1 MSEPMSHLPLGRSCH
16 PQVDTSSAATRMLGQ
31 EERGRGTSLD
41 RHGRLRRMRQF
52 PCPAAAAAMTPSGGF
67 SRLLDE
73 LVRRER
79 RRGPAPP
86 GSLLT
91 ARFSG
96 PTLLVPASRGVR
108 ARSIDVHRTF
118 VGLRLSSKEVFD
130 LDPTWDD
137 LKQCLASYTL
147 AQILDLAGRVSAV
160 LATGPAGDPEIQRDL
175 VFAIFGSEAAR
186 VWTGVETSR
195 AQWAREGELRPTV
208 AIFDELQLVNLVKIA
223 FLLLPLTSDLGTK
236 SSPEGFG
243 RGLLMLNALIEKDP
257 SSLSLPDL
265 STDAG
270 WRQGLYHL
278 FVNGIFHHGE
288 LDLHVL
294 ARCYDLYL
302 SDKPHLAECGAYVD
316 LPALVRSTTGLEPD
330 GFWAVLFA
338 LVGHTITLARTPAT
352 GGPIHRRTY
361 FTRNF
366 RFTTEESERF
376 FAFAAA
382 DARTIRD
389 EITNLYALSS
399 IRPFH
404 ILPLAQHPLV
414 SLGDYVFCPSAAQ
427 RPVGRGR
434 PLTLPNLHGVRLRG
448 LRGSSATS
456 HLRGCSLD
464 PRPALF
470 GRSGTSTCR
479 AERQA
484 LRRFGAL
491 RGCRRSRGEQGEA
504 P

>member
-1 MSEPMSHLPLGRSCH
+1 M
-16 PQVDTSSAATRMLGQ
+16 
-31 EERGRGTSLD
+31 
-41 RHGRLRRMRQF
+41 
-52 PCPAAAAAMTPSGGF
+52 
-67 SRLLDE
+67 
-73 LVRRER
+73 
-79 RRGPAPP
+79 
-86 GSLLT
+86 
-91 ARFSG
+91 
-96 PTLLVPASRGVR
+96 VPASRGVR

-160 LATGPAGDPEIQRDL
+160 LATGPAGDPEIQRNL
-175 VFAIFGSEAAR
+175 VFAIFGPAATR
-186 VWTGVETSR
+186 VWTAVETSR
-195 AQWAREGELRPTV
+195 DQWAREGELRPTV

-243 RGLLMLNALIEKDP
+243 RGLLMLNALVEKDP
-257 SSLSLPDL
+257 SSLSVPDL

-352 GGPIHRRTY
+352 GGPMDGRRRDIWEQYCSGMRGQEQARGSGGRDRELWHY
-361 FTRNF
+361 FAHPQHVLG
-366 RFTTEESERF
+366 ER
-376 FAFAAA
+376 
-382 DARTIRD
+382 
-389 EITNLYALSS
+389 
-399 IRPFH
+399 
-404 ILPLAQHPLV
+404 
-414 SLGDYVFCPSAAQ
+414 
-427 RPVGRGR
+427 
-434 PLTLPNLHGVRLRG
+434 RLRG
-448 LRGSSATS
+448 RRDRQPWHARRRPQHHHPKHRG
-456 HLRGCSLD
+456 HRG
-464 PRPALF
+464 
-470 GRSGTSTCR
+470 
-479 AERQA
+479 
-484 LRRFGAL
+484 RRYL
-491 RGCRRSRGEQGEA
+491 
-504 P
+504 